1 MHIMGMD
8 RKLEKKKWT
17 TKKILSWTGG
27 GLFILFICYTLIF
40 ADHRSKLNVEIDK
53 LTVSSVEHGDF
64 QEWIPE
70 TGIVQPIETY
80 YLDAIEGGIVQELNM
95 ETGAMVQPGDALI
108 TLTNSDLQLEVLNR
122 EAQLYE
128 QINNLRTSRLL
139 LDQNTQNL
147 EKELAEV
154 DYQLQ
159 LAKPEYDRQKELYE
173 EQVISRKEFEE
184 AKERYDYNTKRRK
197 IVASAYQQELDLK
210 SVQLKQLNDSEAR
223 MWKSLEAVGQI
234 LDNLV
239 IKAPKEGQFASE
251 QLEIGQSV
259 QQGERLGQVD
269 VVDDFKLQV
278 EVDELYLPRIN
289 VGQMASYESSTG
301 GSFKLEVTKI
311 YPTIT
316 NGNFAVDMEFQDATP
331 NGIKRGQSLRI
342 RVELGNPG
350 QALLLSTG
358 GFFQST
364 GGNWVFVIDETGS
377 QATKKDITL
386 GRKNSLHYEV
396 LEGLKPG
403 EKVITSSY
411 ENFGDNEILVLK

>member
-1 MHIMGMD
+1 MGMD
-8 RKLEKKKWT
+8 RQLKKKKWT
-17 TKKILSWTGG
+17 TRKVLAWGG
-27 GLFILFICYTLIF
+27 GGVLGLMILYTLVF
-40 ADHRSKLNVEIDK
+40 ADHRSKLNVDLEKI
-53 LTVSSVEHGDF
+53 TVVKVEHGDF

-80 YLDAIEGGIVQELNM
+80 YLDAIEGGIVQELNI
-95 ETGAMVQPGDALI
+95 ETGTMVKKGDALI
-108 TLTNSDLQLEVLNR
+108 TLTNSSLQLEVLNR

-159 LAKPEYDRQKELYE
+159 LAKPEYERQKELYD

-184 AKERYDYNTKRRK
+184 AKERFDYNTKRRV
-197 IVASAYQQELDLK
+197 IVADAYKRELALK

-239 IKAPKEGQFASE
+239 IKAPKDGQYASE
-251 QLEIGQSV
+251 QLEIGESV
-259 QQGERLGQVD
+259 QQGERLGQID
-269 VVDDFKLQV
+269 IINDFKLRV
-278 EVDELYLPRIN
+278 AIDELYLPRVS
-289 VGQMASYESSTG
+289 VGQVASYESQQDEIY
-301 GSFKLEVTKI
+301 KLEITKV
-311 YPTIT
+311 YPSIT
-316 NGNFAVDMEFQDATP
+316 DGNFEVDMEFLDQTP
-331 NGIKRGQSLRI
+331 EGIKRGQSLRI

-350 QALLLSTG
+350 QALLLATG

-364 GGNWVFVIDETGS
+364 GGNWVFVVDDSGT
-377 QATKKDITL
+377 QAVKRAIKL
-386 GRKNSLHYEV
+386 GRKNSLHYEI
-396 LEGLKPG
+396 LEGLQPG
-403 EKVITSSY
+403 DKVITSSY
-411 ENFGDNEILVLK
+411 ENFGDNEILILK

>member
-1 MHIMGMD
+1 MGMD
-8 RKLEKKKWT
+8 RQIKKKKWT
-17 TKKILSWTGG
+17 TNKILTWTGG
-27 GLFILFICYTLIF
+27 GLLTLFICYTLIF
-40 ADHRSKLNVEIDK
+40 ADHRSKLNVEVDK
-53 LTVSSVEHGDF
+53 ITIMTVEQGDF

-80 YLDAIEGGIVQELNM
+80 YLDAIEGGIVQELNT
-95 ETGAMVQPGDALI
+95 ETGTMVNGGDALI

-159 LAKPEYDRQKELYE
+159 LAKPEYDRQKELYD

-197 IVASAYQQELDLK
+197 IVASAYQQELELK

-223 MWKSLEAVGQI
+223 MWRSLDAVGKI

-239 IKAPKEGQFASE
+239 IRAPKEGQFASE
-251 QLEIGQSV
+251 QLEIGQAV
-259 QQGERLGQVD
+259 GQGERMGQID
-269 VVDDFKLQV
+269 IVDDFKLQV

-289 VGQMASYESSTG
+289 VGQVASYESQAG
-301 GSFKLEVTKI
+301 KIYKLEVTKI
-311 YPTIT
+311 YPSIT
-316 NGNFAVDMEFQDATP
+316 NGNFVVDMEFQDGTP
-331 NGIKRGQSLRI
+331 EGIKRGQSLRI

-350 QALLLSTG
+350 QALLLPTG

-364 GGNWVFVIDETGS
+364 GGNWVFVLGENED
-377 QATKKDITL
+377 QAVKRDIKL

-396 LEGLKPG
+396 LEGLQPG